1 MNYGR
6 EEKKPILVSVHHKN
20 TRRILTLKVSKPVT
34 LGVHQEKQT
43 SKSKTHPP
51 TKKPKAA
58 DRENS
63 HTGTLWRQLSLP
75 QRTFLYW
82 SNVKRSHGKVL
93 RERQKLLGLH
103 LLSSL
108 ERQQRLSHATP
119 TLPAS
124 QITLWETSILLN
136 SRQSRWL
143 GKLGLI
149 QMDPKPNWTEPRL
162 CIWTH
167 YR

>member
-1 MNYGR
+1 MNYGG
-6 EEKKPILVSVHHKN
+6 EERKPVLVSVHHKN

-34 LGVHQEKQT
+34 LGVNQEKQT

-108 ERQQRLSHATP
+108 DRDSKGSLMQPPRYLLHRSLFERHQFC
-119 TLPAS
+119 
-124 QITLWETSILLN
+124 
-136 SRQSRWL
+136 
-143 GKLGLI
+143 
-149 QMDPKPNWTEPRL
+149 WTQGNPGD
-162 CIWTH
+162 WGSWA
-167 YR
+167 